1 MSRVTLKSS
10 TIFISV
16 GNKTEVYRSVADV
29 PPSLRKKLEQST
41 NGINSAT
48 ILIADRKGKEEIVR
62 AIRGLPSNLRSKLST
77 SLREDAARAV
87 RIDLALRALA
97 REENLEPTEDEID
110 EELTTTAES
119 MNVSADLLR
128 SNLRD
133 TGRVVTFR
141 SEVAKMKA
149 SRWLNENVTFI
160 DPEGVEIDPSLL
172 KAEEAVEPAE
182 SDDVDA

>member
-77 SLREDAARAV
+77 SLREDAPRAE
-87 RIDLALRALA
+87 RKPIQWAAAWQDW
-97 REENLEPTEDEID
+97 
-110 EELTTTAES
+110 AEF
-119 MNVSADLLR
+119 LLPAAV
-128 SNLRD
+128 
-133 TGRVVTFR
+133 G
-141 SEVAKMKA
+141 VAA
-149 SRWLNENVTFI
+149 VWLLFSI
-160 DPEGVEIDPSLL
+160 
-172 KAEEAVEPAE
+172 K
-182 SDDVDA
+182 

>member
-16 GNKTEVYRSVADV
+16 GNKTEVYRSVAEV

-77 SLREDAARAV
+77 SLREEAPRVERKQIPWAQWATVWQDWAEFLLPAAIVAAV
-87 RIDLALRALA
+87 WVLF
-97 REENLEPTEDEID
+97 T
-110 EELTTTAES
+110 
-119 MNVSADLLR
+119 V
-128 SNLRD
+128 
-133 TGRVVTFR
+133 
-141 SEVAKMKA
+141 K
-149 SRWLNENVTFI
+149 
-160 DPEGVEIDPSLL
+160 
-172 KAEEAVEPAE
+172 
-182 SDDVDA
+182 

>member
-62 AIRGLPSNLRSKLST
+62 AIRGLPSNLRSRLST
-77 SLREDAARAV
+77 TLRQ
-87 RIDLALRALA
+87 
-97 REENLEPTEDEID
+97 
-110 EELTTTAES
+110 
-119 MNVSADLLR
+119 
-128 SNLRD
+128 D
-133 TGRVVTFR
+133 T
-141 SEVAKMKA
+141 S
-149 SRWLNENVTFI
+149 
-160 DPEGVEIDPSLL
+160 
-172 KAEEAVEPAE
+172 PAE
-182 SDDVDA
+182 PKPVDWGAIWRGWAEFLIPAAIGGTVWLLFTWK

>member
-77 SLREDAARAV
+77 SLH
-87 RIDLALRALA
+87 
-97 REENLEPTEDEID
+97 
-110 EELTTTAES
+110 
-119 MNVSADLLR
+119 
-128 SNLRD
+128 
-133 TGRVVTFR
+133 
-141 SEVAKMKA
+141 
-149 SRWLNENVTFI
+149 
-160 DPEGVEIDPSLL
+160 
-172 KAEEAVEPAE
+172 EEAAPPRVERKPVAWANVCRDWAEFLVPAAIGVAVWLLF
-182 SDDVDA
+182 SAK

>member
-16 GNKTEVYRSVADV
+16 GNKTEVYRSVAEV

-77 SLREDAARAV
+77 SLREEAPQANRKPIPWAKWASLWQDWAEFLLPAAIGVAV
-87 RIDLALRALA
+87 WVLF
-97 REENLEPTEDEID
+97 T
-110 EELTTTAES
+110 
-119 MNVSADLLR
+119 V
-128 SNLRD
+128 
-133 TGRVVTFR
+133 
-141 SEVAKMKA
+141 K
-149 SRWLNENVTFI
+149 
-160 DPEGVEIDPSLL
+160 
-172 KAEEAVEPAE
+172 
-182 SDDVDA
+182 